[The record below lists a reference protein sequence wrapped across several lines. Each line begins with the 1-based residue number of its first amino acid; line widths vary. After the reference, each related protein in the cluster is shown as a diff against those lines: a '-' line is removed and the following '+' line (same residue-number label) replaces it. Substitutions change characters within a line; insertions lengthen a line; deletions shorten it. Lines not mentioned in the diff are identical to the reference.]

1 MSTETVTAP
10 SRSRQYRASLQ
21 GYVILMPKAKFTG
34 WAFERDETGK
44 ITHVI
49 ARLAVEKDGKTAKGQ
64 TRWYT
69 SGGFL
74 NVENEADEKMSVS
87 CTVFKAKK

>member
-1 MSTETVTAP
+1 M
-10 SRSRQYRASLQ
+10 
-21 GYVILMPKAKFTG
+21 ILMPKAKFTG
-34 WAFERDETGK
+34 WAFERNDKGE

-49 ARLAVEKDGKTAKGQ
+49 ARLEVEKDGKTAKGQ

>member
-1 MSTETVTAP
+1 MSGIQFKNE
-10 SRSRQYRASLQ
+10 
-21 GYVILMPKAKFTG
+21 VINIAKEKFTG
-34 WAFERDETGK
+34 WAFERDAKGK
-44 ITHVI
+44 ITHVV
-49 ARLAVEKDGKTAKGQ
+49 ARLPIEEDGKTAKGQ

-74 NVENEADEKMSVS
+74 NVENEADEKMAVS